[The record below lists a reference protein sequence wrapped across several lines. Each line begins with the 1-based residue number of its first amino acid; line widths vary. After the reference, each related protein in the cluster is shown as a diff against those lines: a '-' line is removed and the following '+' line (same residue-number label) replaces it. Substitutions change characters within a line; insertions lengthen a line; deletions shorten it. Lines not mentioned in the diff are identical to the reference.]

1 MTTASSASYMSI
13 AQLSECACRDT
24 SGRSDI
30 ADACSKSAALA
41 LHEVLIQ
48 ELKHRYN
55 APRVRTSIIWC
66 VTGNAA

>member
-1 MTTASSASYMSI
+1 VRTGSI
-13 AQLSECACRDT
+13 S
-24 SGRSDI
+24 RSDS

-66 VTGNAA
+66 VRGLLSALTSQPHQG

>member
-13 AQLSECACRDT
+13 AQLSEY
-24 SGRSDI
+24 
-30 ADACSKSAALA
+30 ACSKSAALA

-66 VTGNAA
+66 VLGLLSALTRQPDQG

>member
-1 MTTASSASYMSI
+1 MRGAKSLGELTV
-13 AQLSECACRDT
+13 
-24 SGRSDI
+24 

-66 VTGNAA
+66 ACRHD